1 MCSLQSLPCL
11 RSLQERGG
19 QWVAPFVIGMSP
31 ITIVEIKARCTQT
44 QRVRDYLRSHGA
56 DIRGIDHQTDTYFRV
71 PRGRLKLREGSIE
84 NALIYYE
91 RTNQKSAK
99 QSNVLLTE
107 TQPDSALKAQL
118 TQALGVLVVVKKQRE
133 IAFID
138 NVKFHIDSVEGLGPF
153 VEIEAIDREGALN
166 RKQLRAQCQSFQ
178 AELGIQP
185 HALIAESYS
194 DLLLAQAKRA

>member
-1 MCSLQSLPCL
+1 
-11 RSLQERGG
+11 
-19 QWVAPFVIGMSP
+19 MSP
-31 ITIVEIKARCTQT
+31 ITIVEIKARCTQA

-56 DIRGIDHQTDTYFRV
+56 DIKGIDYQTDTYFQV
-71 PRGRLKLREGSIE
+71 PHGRLKLREGRIE

-91 RTNQKSAK
+91 RADQESAK
-99 QSNVLLTE
+99 QSNVLLTK

-138 NVKFHIDSVEGLGPF
+138 NVKFHIDNVEGLGYF
-153 VEIEAIDREGALN
+153 VEIEAIDNEGVID
-166 RKQLRAQCQSFQ
+166 KEQLLVQCQSFQ
-178 AELGIQP
+178 AGLGIQP
-185 HALIAESYS
+185 HDLVAGSYS

>member
-1 MCSLQSLPCL
+1 
-11 RSLQERGG
+11 
-19 QWVAPFVIGMSP
+19 MSP
-31 ITIVEIKARCTQT
+31 ITIVEIKARCTQA

-56 DIRGIDHQTDTYFRV
+56 DIKGIDYQTDTYFQV
-71 PRGRLKLREGSIE
+71 PHGRLKLREGRIE

-91 RTNQKSAK
+91 RADQESAK
-99 QSNVLLTE
+99 QSNVLLTK

-138 NVKFHIDSVEGLGPF
+138 NVKFHIDNVEGLGYF
-153 VEIEAIDREGALN
+153 VEIEAIDNEGVID
-166 RKQLRAQCQSFQ
+166 KEQLLAQCQSFQ
-178 AELGIQP
+178 AGLGIQP
-185 HALIAESYS
+185 HDLVAGSYS

>member
-1 MCSLQSLPCL
+1 
-11 RSLQERGG
+11 
-19 QWVAPFVIGMSP
+19 MSP
-31 ITIVEIKARCTQT
+31 ITIVEIKARCTQA
-44 QRVRDYLRSHGA
+44 QHVRDYLRSHDA
-56 DIRGIDHQTDTYFRV
+56 DVRGIDHQTDTYFRV
-71 PRGRLKLREGSIE
+71 PRGRLKLREGRIE

-91 RTNQKSAK
+91 RADQESAK

-138 NVKFHIDSVEGLGPF
+138 NVKFHIDRVEGLGHF
-153 VEIEAIDREGALN
+153 VEIEAIDRAGALN
-166 RKQLRAQCQSFQ
+166 TEQLLAQCQSFQ

-185 HALIAESYS
+185 HDLVAGSYS

>member
-1 MCSLQSLPCL
+1 
-11 RSLQERGG
+11 
-19 QWVAPFVIGMSP
+19 MSP
-31 ITIVEIKARCTQT
+31 ITIVEIKARCTQA

-71 PRGRLKLREGSIE
+71 PHGRLKLREGRIE

-91 RTNQKSAK
+91 RADQASAK
-99 QSNVLLTE
+99 QSNVLLTQ
-107 TQPDSALKAQL
+107 TPPGSTLKAQL

-138 NVKFHIDSVEGLGPF
+138 NVKFHIDRVEGLGHF

-166 RKQLRAQCQSFQ
+166 REQLLAQCQSFQ
-178 AELGIQP
+178 AELEIQP
-185 HALIAESYS
+185 HDLVAESYS
-194 DLLLAQAKRA
+194 DLLLAQAQRA